1 MLLASE
7 AKPISQPLVFELTR
21 VSSEYTPQDR
31 SNYHYGH
38 EHKSR
43 ISNLRPFMIFEAPS
57 GQDPVDSTRRRS
69 LASSFGCIE
78 AALIV

>member
-38 EHKSR
+38 EPQEQNFKFTTVH
-43 ISNLRPFMIFEAPS
+43 
-57 GQDPVDSTRRRS
+57 D
-69 LASSFGCIE
+69 C
-78 AALIV
+78 